1 MQCSGVECS
10 AVQCSAVWVW
20 VAYVS
25 VYVNSSAL
33 REQIQQPW
41 IASGSYA
48 CARVRLCMLACV
60 SRLPIFDTLART
72 GSNPLVRNT
81 PVSDAFGKT

>member
-10 AVQCSAVWVW
+10 AVQRSAVWVW
-20 VAYVS
+20 VAYVR
-25 VYVNSSAL
+25 VNVDSSAV
-33 REQIQQPW
+33 RERIQRPW

-48 CARVRLCMLACV
+48 CARVRLCMLACM

-72 GSNPLVRNT
+72 GSNPLVLNT
-81 PVSDAFGKT
+81 PVSDVLGKT